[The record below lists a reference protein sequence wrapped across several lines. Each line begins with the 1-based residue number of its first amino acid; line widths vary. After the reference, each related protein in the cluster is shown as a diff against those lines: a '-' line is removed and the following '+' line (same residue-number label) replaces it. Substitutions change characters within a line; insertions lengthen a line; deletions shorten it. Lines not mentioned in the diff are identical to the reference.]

1 MPEGARTAATPLEDP
16 NNINPE
22 HAGDIFYVDNG
33 KVKGINLEGAQVM
46 DYHVY
51 SNVENDPIAFFKEV
65 GDVNKLVDE
74 DGNYLNITETDY
86 KDNIQ
91 FVFQAEEDKSVYY
104 VAPVRGNRV
113 NMFQARIVQGD
124 FPDKY
129 EWTPFDAGEPVDTY
143 WWIDSEHV
151 RVEERFNP
159 ALGVAK
165 KQIDYITSFVDSG
178 GYTMDFLKYS
188 NPLNNGREIFVNK
201 IEEVTEPVVLKI
213 IKKDAETAETIP
225 EVAFVLK
232 SRNNKYFATS
242 TTNRRHSSIPN
253 AYVTDENGEL
263 TFQIYSEDKDELD
276 RMLRTKWILE
286 EVEAAT
292 GYGEQTYVKSLNW
305 LGEEKTFQNGE
316 QITLSNGESAIEYKL
331 DAENK
336 PEEKVL
342 GKLTL
347 SKEWYEKNYSVE
359 TPTTNPPS
367 ATFRLWTGSFGDTSG
382 ANQEITISADNP
394 TFSMEDMM
402 LGDYWIEEVD
412 IPENMSVTYN
422 PGQAF
427 TLSENSPEISISVKN
442 VEDITEKEYTVAIAK
457 KQSKSTTMQGTP
469 DSNFTHIP
477 YYDGPAQFEV
487 RYTGDD
493 TTYQGWMTTITYDR
507 SEQEST
513 GYMNFKVPTYGVY
526 TIEEINFPDTFY
538 PEIQIVGTSTWN
550 TFGDGARFSFR
561 VPDAPGEAP
570 AITLKVVNNRPATM
584 EVVKKDKDT
593 GARIWDSNMELTMYA
608 SNPDGSRSGRRIGL
622 PQKMGD
628 DGKFVFSSVD
638 YQYTVGDTVWLVE
651 TVPPVSSDGTRY
663 EAEEFEVVASQD
675 LVYSLTQLELTNQIH
690 KYDFTIHK
698 EGSKHEP
705 IQGAAFEIYSDANCT
720 RQVAYG
726 ESNQNGD
733 VSIKLPAGTYYA
745 KETYVPEPYKLDSKP
760 FEITLGADMT
770 TTSKI
775 ITNYPEYKV
784 VVKKVDS
791 ITKYGVEDVS
801 FKLLDSNKRPLKIDN
816 VEVTGVSDGTGYVIW
831 NVTGTKYLYTNSDET
846 LYLQETNTNRGY
858 FLNEELVPIDIK
870 TTTPAESGITEGA
883 YTFEVTN
890 DAKFKARVK
899 KTEVLEQRPA
909 TPAETAGISGITFE
923 VYKRGSNEDTLIGT
937 YETDSTGVFTT
948 DDLYYGEYYAKE
960 ILPDDSI
967 YVSSNEEIPL
977 KIYQMNNLGQFADD
991 NWSTY
996 NLVQNKRK
1004 TGSISVYKKTN
1015 EGNFLPNVGFT
1026 LYHYDGKFNPSKFNI
1041 DDCTLVEH
1049 KFTDENGEFLFK
1061 DLPLG
1066 NYWLVETETPTTY
1079 IGINPM
1085 YITINTDN
1093 TDYQLG
1099 DLIGQHIQLEVINN
1113 RVPLTLRVIKKDAA
1127 DSKPIQGAVFSLTLN
1142 GKSVSGTTNRDGILE
1157 FNNLTRGVTYTLK
1170 EESVPTPYKAD
1181 STPMS
1186 ITTND
1191 TDILITKEVFNA
1203 SKPATIQV
1211 YKYEKGNLDKPL
1223 KGAGFKLFLDGEQ
1236 IGNIKYTDENG
1247 MIEWDNLTVSQNYSI
1262 QEVSAPEHYIL
1273 NDGMRPIAFEEKE
1286 NIFFCKLNV
1295 SNELK
1300 DYFVRLLK
1308 IDGDSKEKLAGAQFD
1323 LYKADK
1329 TTKLNTQPIL
1339 TDSNG
1344 LTPSIEVPEPGTYY
1358 FKEIKA
1364 PSNYQLDDRFV
1375 EVQAYPEGGEANIPI
1390 FENFEKP
1397 KYSIEITKIDS
1408 ASKNVIAGA
1417 EFTLY
1422 DEQRNIVDVKVVP
1435 ESGKVKFTVE
1445 ELGTYYLRETKI
1457 PTGYEPNNTK
1467 YRFDVSN
1474 DQAIYTQTVE
1484 NTKKKHII
1492 KVIKQD
1498 AENKAPLGEAVFEV
1512 FDSNY
1517 VKLGELTTTIPSGI
1531 GTFEV
1536 SGDGI
1541 FYLKEKQS
1549 PDGYE
1554 IISGYIQVKV
1564 DAETDVVEKTI
1575 YNEKLPEF
1583 WIKIYKKDRL
1593 DDSAI
1598 AGAVFDVFK
1607 SDKVTKVGT
1616 ITIEAP
1622 NGFASIEVPEEGNY
1636 FLKET
1641 KAPKGYEPI
1650 TDFIEV
1656 AVGRDNN
1663 IVEKTIYNEQEDKQE
1678 YWIKVYKQ
1686 DVVNK
1691 APLADATFEVFTETN
1706 VSLGTFTTTLPNGE
1720 GTFKVQG
1727 PGVYYLKEIKSPYGY
1742 TLKQGFIP
1750 VTVSKTNNVVQT
1762 TIYNEQTD
1770 KEKYVLKVY
1779 KKDTTN
1785 KAPLEHAVI
1794 GVYDSNYKQIGTIT
1808 TTIPDG
1814 SGYFEV
1820 DYPGQFYLKEI
1831 KAPKGYILKEGF
1843 IPVTVNSNTNVV
1855 ETSIYNEKDEET
1867 VYNLITVYKVDQDN
1881 NPLKGV
1887 RVGLYDKKG
1896 KLLETGYTD
1905 SRGIVK
1911 FEDLDDGTYYVQEI
1925 EGLPGY
1931 EKITDQIKVAVSDGD
1946 SKKVTITNKEIV
1958 TEESAWISIKKYV
1971 EGSSTPLAGVEF
1983 IITGSNGYKSVHT
1996 TDNLGS
2002 IYINVPVGQ
2011 YTVTETKGVQG
2022 YQMDSTPKSVQATA
2036 GTAANEVVFY
2046 NKPANGTL
2054 VITKVDSTSKE
2065 KLSGASFDIIDT
2077 ATNANVRTVMTDS
2090 NGTANVTLPF
2100 GTYKVVETQ
2109 APTGYVL
2116 DVQNSITIT
2125 ISIENTLESI
2135 TVENSKIPVVT
2146 KTPKTGTTPLSM
2158 GTVVPFLIAIV
2169 SAAILILLHRN
2180 EIKRLFNR

>member
-1 MPEGARTAATPLEDP
+1 MIGFKPHQKRKSMVQRKQSLKRHFSLFMASVFVISSLSGISNVFSAATVAPEDKLYYEIFSDTQSKLASKDIEFPLINEYPGFVRHNGFCNSSGQTDSQRKSYEYVLNTGYRTSKDKIAYPGQQIICCEHLSALPNKNGAIFKTADQIDTGAPLIHSYGLAFMMGNYAAHWDDWDKKIPHEPRIDILTHNKDFDAYTDPTKVNTGGNGGNTFVPDPPPKPEDQNFNTRLVFTTRTDQGKEPERHYLVAGQEKETKMGYMIFSVKPSATSP
-16 NNINPE
+16 NLTINDLDFAEINKYVE
-22 HAGDIFYVDNG
+22 HDDEAYAYTEVGHNQSKFVAVIPYFQYGGSVYTFPPSAFASLKEDGFSDEMINNPIYGIKSIDLSSAGAKIPNLHSSRSANSAYFLMRLTGDILKTDHPDDAWNSRNLIIKDEAPNG
-33 KVKGINLEGAQVM
+33 LTGPDIWKEKSEPFT
-46 DYHVY
+46 Y
-51 SNVENDPIAFFKEV
+51 FFNQDLGEP
-65 GDVNKLVDE
+65 
-74 DGNYLNITETDY
+74 
-86 KDNIQ
+86 
-91 FVFQAEEDKSVYY
+91 FPY
-104 VAPVRGNRV
+104 VAPATTTASNESP
-113 NMFQARIVQGD
+113 FSLARL
-124 FPDKY
+124 
-129 EWTPFDAGEPVDTY
+129 
-143 WWIDSEHV
+143 
-151 RVEERFNP
+151 
-159 ALGVAK
+159 LG
-165 KQIDYITSFVDSG
+165 FDSG
-178 GYTMDFLKYS
+178 
-188 NPLNNGREIFVNK
+188 E
-201 IEEVTEPVVLKI
+201 
-213 IKKDAETAETIP
+213 
-225 EVAFVLK
+225 
-232 SRNNKYFATS
+232 YFA
-242 TTNRRHSSIPN
+242 
-253 AYVTDENGEL
+253 A
-263 TFQIYSEDKDELD
+263 
-276 RMLRTKWILE
+276 
-286 EVEAAT
+286 
-292 GYGEQTYVKSLNW
+292 
-305 LGEEKTFQNGE
+305 
-316 QITLSNGESAIEYKL
+316 
-331 DAENK
+331 
-336 PEEKVL
+336 
-342 GKLTL
+342 
-347 SKEWYEKNYSVE
+347 
-359 TPTTNPPS
+359 
-367 ATFRLWTGSFGDTSG
+367 
-382 ANQEITISADNP
+382 
-394 TFSMEDMM
+394 
-402 LGDYWIEEVD
+402 
-412 IPENMSVTYN
+412 
-422 PGQAF
+422 
-427 TLSENSPEISISVKN
+427 
-442 VEDITEKEYTVAIAK
+442 
-457 KQSKSTTMQGTP
+457 
-469 DSNFTHIP
+469 
-477 YYDGPAQFEV
+477 
-487 RYTGDD
+487 
-493 TTYQGWMTTITYDR
+493 
-507 SEQEST
+507 
-513 GYMNFKVPTYGVY
+513 
-526 TIEEINFPDTFY
+526 
-538 PEIQIVGTSTWN
+538 
-550 TFGDGARFSFR
+550 DGARFLFR

-651 TVPPVSSDGTRY
+651 TVPPVAADGTRY

-770 TTSKI
+770 TTSKT

-858 FLNEELVPIDIK
+858 FSNEELVPIDIK

-909 TPAETAGISGITFE
+909 TPAETEGISGITFE
-923 VYKRGSNEDTLIGT
+923 VYKRGSNKDTLIGT

-996 NLVQNKRK
+996 NLIQNKRK

-1049 KFTDENGEFLFK
+1049 KFTDENGELLFK

-1079 IGINPM
+1079 IGVNPM

-1170 EESVPTPYKAD
+1170 EESVPTPYKVD

-1186 ITTND
+1186 ITTDD

-1236 IGNIKYTDENG
+1236 IGDIKYTDENG
-1247 MIEWDNLTVSQNYSI
+1247 MIEWDNLTVSQNYSV

-1358 FKEIKA
+1358 FKETKA

-1408 ASKNVIAGA
+1408 ASKNVIAGT

-1445 ELGTYYLRETKI
+1445 ELGTYYLRETGT
-1457 PTGYEPNNTK
+1457 PVGYEPNNTE
-1467 YRFDVSN
+1467 YRFDISN

-1517 VKLGELTTTIPSGI
+1517 VKLGELTTTIPSGT

-1616 ITIEAP
+1616 ITTEAP

-1686 DVVNK
+1686 DVINK
-1691 APLADATFEVFTETN
+1691 APLADATFEVFTESN
-1706 VSLGTFTTTLPNGE
+1706 VSLGTFTTTLPNEE

-1762 TIYNEQTD
+1762 TIYNEQSD

-1887 RVGLYDKKG
+1887 KVGLYDKKG

-1983 IITGSNGYKSVHT
+1983 TITGSNGYKSVHT

-2125 ISIENTLESI
+2125 ISAENTLESI

>member
-1 MPEGARTAATPLEDP
+1 MIGFKPHQKRKSMVQRKQSLKRHFSLFMASVFVISSLSGISNVFSAATVAPEDKLYYEIFSDTQSKLASKDIEFPLINEYPGFVRHNGFCNSSGQTDSQRKSYEYVLNTGYRTSKDKIAYPGQQIICCEHLSALPNKNGAIFKTADQIDTGAPLIHSYGLAFMMGNYAAHWDDWDKKIPHEPRIDILTHNKDFDAYTDPTKVNTGGNGGNTFVPDPPPKPEDQNFNTRLVFTTRTDQGKEPERHYLVAGQEKETKMGYMIFSVKPSATSP
-16 NNINPE
+16 NLTINDLDFAEINKYVE
-22 HAGDIFYVDNG
+22 HDDEAYAYTEVGHNQSKFVAVIPYFQYGGSVYTFPPSAFASLKEDGFSDEMINNPIYGIKSIDLSSAGAKIPNLHSSRSANSAYFLMRLTGDILKTDHPDDAWNSRNLIIKDEAPNG
-33 KVKGINLEGAQVM
+33 LTGPDIWKEKSEPFT
-46 DYHVY
+46 Y
-51 SNVENDPIAFFKEV
+51 FFNQDLGEP
-65 GDVNKLVDE
+65 
-74 DGNYLNITETDY
+74 
-86 KDNIQ
+86 
-91 FVFQAEEDKSVYY
+91 FPY
-104 VAPVRGNRV
+104 VAPATTTASNESP
-113 NMFQARIVQGD
+113 FSLARL
-124 FPDKY
+124 
-129 EWTPFDAGEPVDTY
+129 
-143 WWIDSEHV
+143 
-151 RVEERFNP
+151 
-159 ALGVAK
+159 LG
-165 KQIDYITSFVDSG
+165 FDSG
-178 GYTMDFLKYS
+178 
-188 NPLNNGREIFVNK
+188 E
-201 IEEVTEPVVLKI
+201 
-213 IKKDAETAETIP
+213 
-225 EVAFVLK
+225 
-232 SRNNKYFATS
+232 YFA
-242 TTNRRHSSIPN
+242 
-253 AYVTDENGEL
+253 A
-263 TFQIYSEDKDELD
+263 
-276 RMLRTKWILE
+276 
-286 EVEAAT
+286 
-292 GYGEQTYVKSLNW
+292 
-305 LGEEKTFQNGE
+305 
-316 QITLSNGESAIEYKL
+316 
-331 DAENK
+331 
-336 PEEKVL
+336 
-342 GKLTL
+342 
-347 SKEWYEKNYSVE
+347 
-359 TPTTNPPS
+359 
-367 ATFRLWTGSFGDTSG
+367 
-382 ANQEITISADNP
+382 
-394 TFSMEDMM
+394 
-402 LGDYWIEEVD
+402 
-412 IPENMSVTYN
+412 
-422 PGQAF
+422 
-427 TLSENSPEISISVKN
+427 
-442 VEDITEKEYTVAIAK
+442 
-457 KQSKSTTMQGTP
+457 
-469 DSNFTHIP
+469 
-477 YYDGPAQFEV
+477 
-487 RYTGDD
+487 
-493 TTYQGWMTTITYDR
+493 
-507 SEQEST
+507 
-513 GYMNFKVPTYGVY
+513 
-526 TIEEINFPDTFY
+526 
-538 PEIQIVGTSTWN
+538 
-550 TFGDGARFSFR
+550 DGARFLFR

-651 TVPPVSSDGTRY
+651 TVPPVAADGTRY

-770 TTSKI
+770 TTSKT

-858 FLNEELVPIDIK
+858 FSNEELVPINIK

-948 DDLYYGEYYAKE
+948 DDLHYGEYYAKE

-996 NLVQNKRK
+996 NLIQNKRK

-1049 KFTDENGEFLFK
+1049 KFTDENGELLFK

-1079 IGINPM
+1079 IGVNPM

-1170 EESVPTPYKAD
+1170 EESVPTPYKVD

-1186 ITTND
+1186 ITTDD

-1236 IGNIKYTDENG
+1236 IGDIKYTDENG
-1247 MIEWDNLTVSQNYSI
+1247 MIEWDNLTVSQNYSV

-1358 FKEIKA
+1358 FKETKA

-1408 ASKNVIAGA
+1408 ASKNVITGA

-1517 VKLGELTTTIPSGI
+1517 VKLGELTTTIPSGT

-1616 ITIEAP
+1616 ITTEAP

-1686 DVVNK
+1686 DVINK
-1691 APLADATFEVFTETN
+1691 APLADGTFEVFTESN
-1706 VSLGTFTTTLPNGE
+1706 VSLGTFTTTLPNEE

-1762 TIYNEQTD
+1762 TIYNEQSD

-1887 RVGLYDKKG
+1887 KVGLYDKKG

-1983 IITGSNGYKSVHT
+1983 TITGSNGYKSVHT

-2125 ISIENTLESI
+2125 ISAENTLESI